1 MMLSQKKCCRKA
13 ISNLIDICMNCS
25 SIAVVSQVFQDNK
38 SLKNQQNDKLRITIP
53 TKAAPRTRICSL
65 FKYAVILQV
74 IMENIK

>member
-1 MMLSQKKCCRKA
+1 
-13 ISNLIDICMNCS
+13 MNCS

-53 TKAAPRTRICSL
+53 TKAAPRTRICPL